1 MNSTKNT
8 IAFVLL
14 AFTIIGMS
22 GCAAKYDFHSVQ
34 TEQGNSEYNIEI
46 KMEKRFKT
54 LNPTAFN
61 TISIYINDIK
71 VLKGPLDET
80 ETGSLEGMFN
90 NKKLEIECGRE
101 GIFNAHSRCIV
112 HLGNVKLG
120 KYEIVQTV
128 K

>member
-8 IAFVLL
+8 IGFVFL
-14 AFTIIGMS
+14 AFAIIGMS
-22 GCAAKYDFHSVQ
+22 GCAAKYNFHSVQ
-34 TEQGNSEYNIEI
+34 TEQGSSEYKVEI

-61 TISIYINDIK
+61 TISVYFNDKK
-71 VLKGPLDET
+71 VLKGPLDAT
-80 ETGSLEGMFN
+80 ETGSLEGVFDS
-90 NKKLEIECGRE
+90 KKLELECGRE
-101 GIFNAHSRCIV
+101 EMFDAHSRCIV